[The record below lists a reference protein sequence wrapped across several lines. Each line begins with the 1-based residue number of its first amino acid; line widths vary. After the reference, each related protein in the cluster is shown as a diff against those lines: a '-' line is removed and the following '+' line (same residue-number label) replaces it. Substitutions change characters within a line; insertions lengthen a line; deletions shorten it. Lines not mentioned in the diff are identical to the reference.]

1 MVKKY
6 LQKHPETVNHQ
17 LKSTH
22 GSFQDLHNNVD
33 LASTLKCIL
42 ETVLSLISAD
52 RCSIFLLDKEKQELY
67 TFAFDISK
75 NAKQPK
81 RIENYFTEKQNLL
94 SPRDRLRL
102 VRSNTMSD
110 ADRAVIERAHTLA
123 ESLSRRVST
132 EVHEKTSKIRIP
144 VGSGIAGHVAQTKK
158 PLNIPDAYKDSRFSP
173 EVDKMTGYH
182 TKQILCMPI
191 FAPVVDP
198 SVEPEFLGVASLI
211 NKKDKSSTSFGDAE
225 IEIFS
230 NILKLVGISIKSA
243 NMFEESLKTETE
255 AIKLAVQTA
264 DMFEK
269 TKNQMAKA
277 DMLIKLARMLYAEDK
292 VENIVATIVNMAKEI
307 MLADKASV
315 FIVDKEAGELY
326 SSVFD
331 NGTEKKITTSID
343 KGVAGYVARTGETVN
358 LANAYDDPRFNP
370 AVDMMTNYKT
380 VSMMCV
386 PLYDPSGE
394 VIGVANLINKTNT
407 KIDAFSAEDQKQFED
422 VALFCGLALSKA
434 IMNKRMDEQR
444 HRLAIAMDLMSY
456 HASVSQQEIDDYKAK
471 EASLMPQ
478 LEKMREWTFDAHHW
492 LFDNDHLVAMVHN
505 MFTHLK
511 YGETFDIL
519 DDHLVNYILVVRR
532 NYRPV
537 AYHNFAH
544 ATSVAHTVYLFIL
557 NGLLDPYMD
566 KLELFS
572 MLVAALNHDIDH
584 RGTNNQFQKIA
595 HTDLAKFYDNSTM
608 ERHHF
613 NHAMAVLNSGQGIN
627 ILSKLT
633 KEDYKKSL
641 KYIESS
647 ILATDLA
654 LFFQNQKKL
663 KPLLQEKA
671 FEPKTNL
678 EHKELLR
685 GLIMTC
691 ADLGAMYKPWDSSRK
706 TADLVYEEFFVQG
719 DQEKALGVPY
729 SSELTDRS
737 KLPEIP
743 RMQLGFYSFVVLPAF
758 ETLKLVMEDKV
769 DHILQQVQANKKGWQ
784 DLKESGKPYVMGE

>member
-1 MVKKY
+1 
-6 LQKHPETVNHQ
+6 
-17 LKSTH
+17 
-22 GSFQDLHNNVD
+22 
-33 LASTLKCIL
+33 
-42 ETVLSLISAD
+42 
-52 RCSIFLLDKEKQELY
+52 
-67 TFAFDISK
+67 
-75 NAKQPK
+75 
-81 RIENYFTEKQNLL
+81 
-94 SPRDRLRL
+94 
-102 VRSNTMSD
+102 
-110 ADRAVIERAHTLA
+110 
-123 ESLSRRVST
+123 
-132 EVHEKTSKIRIP
+132 
-144 VGSGIAGHVAQTKK
+144 
-158 PLNIPDAYKDSRFSP
+158 
-173 EVDKMTGYH
+173 
-182 TKQILCMPI
+182 
-191 FAPVVDP
+191 
-198 SVEPEFLGVASLI
+198 
-211 NKKDKSSTSFGDAE
+211 
-225 IEIFS
+225 
-230 NILKLVGISIKSA
+230 
-243 NMFEESLKTETE
+243 
-255 AIKLAVQTA
+255 
-264 DMFEK
+264 
-269 TKNQMAKA
+269 
-277 DMLIKLARMLYAEDK
+277 
-292 VENIVATIVNMAKEI
+292 

-422 VALFCGLALSKA
+422 IAVFCGLALSKA
-434 IMNKRMDEQR
+434 LMMKKLDEQR
-444 HRLAIAMDLMSY
+444 HRLAITMDLMSY
-456 HASVSQQEIDDYKAK
+456 HSTVSKSEVKKYMDIEHTLQAQIKDMDNW
-471 EASLMPQ
+471 
-478 LEKMREWTFDAHHW
+478 RFDAHI
-492 LFDNDHLVAMVHN
+492 FNFSDDHLVAMVHN
-505 MFTHLK
+505 MFNNLK
-511 YGETFDIL
+511 YPGSFDIL
-519 DDHLVNYILVVRR
+519 NENLVNYLLVVRR

-544 ATSVAHTVYLFIL
+544 ATSVTHAIYSWTL
-557 NGLLDPYMD
+557 NGILDPYMD

-729 SSELTDRS
+729 SSELMDRAKAS
-737 KLPEIP
+737 EIP
-743 RMQLGFYSFVVLPAF
+743 RMQLGFYSFVVMPAF
-758 ETLKLVMEDKV
+758 ETLY
-769 DHILQQVQANKKGWQ
+769 QVFGEGTKHVLDSVEKNKKNWQ
-784 DLKESGKPYVMGE
+784 TMKESGQPYTFGANF